1 MLFILQSTK
10 DPIIVVGPV
19 HNTFGKEVLLNLDIA
34 AQLSL
39 RHGSWASEQ
48 MYVQK

>member
-19 HNTFGKEVLLNLDIA
+19 HNTFGKEVLLNLETIHFSHNA
-34 AQLSL
+34 
-39 RHGSWASEQ
+39 RRC
-48 MYVQK
+48 